1 MLPDLDAARVT
12 TVTPSLG
19 FRPELAQISG
29 RGAVEPAENAG
40 MSTNPASNPAGP
52 AATHRNAH
60 VHEIRFVSY
69 PKLLFIWPMIVAGF
83 LFYFVAG
90 FAKPSLATPEGMSQA
105 LRDTAARIDAASG
118 GGDSVAADGLKPES
132 ASHSSLLETLGWI
145 YIFITLLVLL
155 TLGVDVDRNQAVFWV
170 VLFGL
175 FWILGLWLRDV
186 KGITVFGNI
195 YNWFD
200 GLNVQYN
207 RNLGI
212 SLSIVMLVPYLLM
225 IFWARLN
232 SQWRITHNEFEH
244 YSFGK
249 MDDSL
254 GRGAKTIRSTFPDVF
269 EMLLGMAGTLIV
281 YNASGQQELRRIPQV
296 LFLPVV
302 RAKLNKILERTA
314 ITTHTGAD
322 DEEEAQM

>member
-1 MLPDLDAARVT
+1 
-12 TVTPSLG
+12 
-19 FRPELAQISG
+19 
-29 RGAVEPAENAG
+29 
-40 MSTNPASNPAGP
+40 MSTNPASSSPGSKPAH
-52 AATHRNAH
+52 ASQSAH

-83 LFYFVAG
+83 LFYFAGG
-90 FAKPSLATPEGMSQA
+90 FAKPSPTTPEGVAQPPNQA
-105 LRDTAARIDAASG
+105 AAGIDAANG
-118 GGDSVAADGLKPES
+118 GTGAATAELQPEPM
-132 ASHSSLLETLGWI
+132 SHSGLLETLGWL
-145 YIFITLLVLL
+145 YIFIVLLVVL

-186 KGITVFGNI
+186 KSITLFGNV

-207 RNLGI
+207 RNLGLC
-212 SLSIVMLVPYLLM
+212 LSIVMMVPYLLM

-281 YNASGQQELRRIPQV
+281 YNATGQQELRRIPQV
-296 LFLPVV
+296 LFLPMI
-302 RAKLNKILERTA
+302 RARLNKILEKTA
-314 ITTHTGAD
+314 ITTHTAAD
-322 DEEEAQM
+322 EEEEAQM